1 MFEKRYEIIK
11 DGPKAISWDKYEQ
24 VTREEFERLLLN
36 NGDDEECFQTF
47 LEKNPSMVPG
57 AWGML
62 GESGHYPYLGTL
74 IAQPEIE
81 GIKERIPDFL
91 WLSTDSGT
99 FAPVFIEIEAPN
111 KRLFTSTGRTSAA
124 FTEALGQL
132 SEWKA
137 IMNKP
142 TNVQMFF
149 EKYSIPDWLRDRKF
163 KPHYV
168 LIYGRRSEFEN
179 DNWLLSTRSELVRE
193 NETLMSYD
201 RLNPDSK
208 SQFIVCSRVTSG
220 EYYVKNIPPTYK
232 LGPNLA
238 EYYSKLKD
246 FKKAVNIMERTSEK
260 RKAFL
265 IERYDYWLKFSN
277 SANQGV
283 IWTGDYE

>member
-149 EKYSIPDWLRDRKF
+149 EKYSSSI
-163 KPHYV
+163 
-168 LIYGRRSEFEN
+168 
-179 DNWLLSTRSELVRE
+179 
-193 NETLMSYD
+193 
-201 RLNPDSK
+201 
-208 SQFIVCSRVTSG
+208 C
-220 EYYVKNIPPTYK
+220 
-232 LGPNLA
+232 
-238 EYYSKLKD
+238 
-246 FKKAVNIMERTSEK
+246 
-260 RKAFL
+260 
-265 IERYDYWLKFSN
+265 
-277 SANQGV
+277 
-283 IWTGDYE
+283 